1 VSLTDCADNSTVSDV
16 MRLGIDIQQA
26 VVLDLSMSFKRLELA
41 LVLLIVISCMLL
53 LNRVRSLL

>member
-1 VSLTDCADNSTVSDV
+1 MSLTDCADNSTVSDV